1 MTGQHPQVVVV
12 TGGIGRATAVAFAA
26 RGAKV
31 ALLARGAAGLD
42 GAVAEIRAGG
52 GEALA
57 VPTDMADSD
66 QVERAVAQVE
76 QQLGPCGDP
85 RAVVQPSAPPDRR
98 DCLRTLQR
106 TRYFSTSWVRRV
118 SPLPGELVSGVREPP

>member
-12 TGGIGRATAVAFAA
+12 TGATGGIGRATAVAFAA

-57 VPTDMADSD
+57 VPWCMVRNSVIILEAF
-66 QVERAVAQVE
+66 VAS
-76 QQLGPCGDP
+76 
-85 RAVVQPSAPPDRR
+85 VQS
-98 DCLRTLQR
+98 L
-106 TRYFSTSWVRRV
+106 S
-118 SPLPGELVSGVREPP
+118 